1 MLNKLRLR
9 RKEQTVMGHRLEEPR
24 LTLMVVL
31 WALVYIGL
39 PLITLGSLIDA
50 GFQLVTGQCVGFW
63 CWF

>member
-24 LTLMVVL
+24 MTLMVVL

-39 PLITLGSLIDA
+39 PLSVVGSLIDLGVQA
-50 GFQLVTGQCVGFW
+50 VTGQCVGFW
-63 CWF
+63 CGF

>member
-24 LTLMVVL
+24 MTLMVVL

-39 PLITLGSLIDA
+39 PLIVAGSLIDLGVQA
-50 GFQLVTGQCVGFW
+50 VTGQCVGFW
-63 CWF
+63 CGF